1 MRASMENRFR
11 KPLTMS
17 VCIATHER
25 AGLLAGT
32 LDGLSR
38 QTRPPDEV
46 IISDSSSAPES
57 GDVVAAFAARHSSLR
72 VRYVPCSRKALPW
85 QRWWAFQHSSGEVVL
100 FLDDDVTLAPPA
112 LDALE
117 RAYASLPAAL
127 GEPVAGIGFWITYE
141 DGTRLPRDT
150 SSLRERWLGIS
161 RLRSGCLSSGG
172 LAVSLAGIDEDEP
185 VEVDVLWGGAMSF
198 RREALTAMPL
208 HNLVSLYEAGIGRGE
223 DSVLSFYARR
233 VGKLFVLN
241 ESLAVHP
248 YEPPEVATPYARD
261 GWRLGLT
268 HTFGRAHTMRWMAS
282 DWSAYKTDWFRFVT
296 YDLFRGLGAVLVR
309 PWSGK
314 TWLRLAGACYG
325 IGLSL
330 VEWKRIPSSARS
342 DVEPPEVS
350 RASSEDQRSPRER
363 TVRAGKRG
371 RHRK

>member
-1 MRASMENRFR
+1 
-11 KPLTMS
+11 MS

-32 LDGLSR
+32 LQGLAR

-46 IISDSSSAPES
+46 IVSDSSTSPV
-57 GDVVAAFAARHSSLR
+57 GRDVVAAFAAGNSSLP
-72 VRYVPCSRKALPW
+72 VQYVASSRKALPW
-85 QRWWAFQHSSGEVVL
+85 QRWWAFQHSKGDVVL

-141 DGTRLPRDT
+141 DGTRLERDP

-161 RLRSGCLSSGG
+161 RLRSGSLSSGG
-172 LAVSLAGIDEDEP
+172 LAVSLAGIDADGP

-198 RREALTAMPL
+198 RREALAAIPL
-208 HNLVSLYEAGIGRGE
+208 DNLVSLYEAGIGRGE
-223 DSVLSFYARR
+223 DSVLSFYAGR

-241 ESLAVHP
+241 ESVAVHP
-248 YEPPEVATPYARD
+248 YEPPEVATPYARE

-296 YDLFRGLGAVLVR
+296 FDLFRCLGAILVR

-314 TWLRLAGACYG
+314 RWLRLAGACYG

-330 VEWKRIPSSARS
+330 VEWKRIPSSGSS
-342 DVEPPEVS
+342 DAEPPEVN

-363 TVRAGKRG
+363 RVRAGKRG
-371 RHRK
+371 RHHK